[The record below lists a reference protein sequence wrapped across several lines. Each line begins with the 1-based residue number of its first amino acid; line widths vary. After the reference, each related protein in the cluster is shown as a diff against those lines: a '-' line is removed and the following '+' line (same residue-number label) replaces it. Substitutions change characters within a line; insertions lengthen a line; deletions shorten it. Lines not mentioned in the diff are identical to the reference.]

1 MTDSYPQI
9 KLSLSLLLHATCI
22 VNSEFQVCPV
32 AHGIAGHWFSCSQSV
47 TDKETKSV
55 FNVVF
60 VDSSKSELTVME
72 LYGLL

>member
-9 KLSLSLLLHATCI
+9 EISLSLLLHATCI
-22 VNSEFQVCPV
+22 VNSAFQLCPV
-32 AHGIAGHWFSCSQSV
+32 AHGIAGRRFSYSQSV
-47 TDKETKSV
+47 TDKETKHV

-60 VDSSKSELTVME
+60 VDSCESELTAME

>member
-1 MTDSYPQI
+1 MTDCYPQV
-9 KLSLSLLLHATCI
+9 KLSLSLSLHDTCT
-22 VNSEFQVCPV
+22 VHSKFQLCPV

-55 FNVVF
+55 LNVLF
-60 VDSSKSELTVME
+60 VDSSKSELTVMG

>member
-1 MTDSYPQI
+1 M
-9 KLSLSLLLHATCI
+9 
-22 VNSEFQVCPV
+22 NSEFQLCPV